1 MYIYSHM
8 QLEKSMKPQ
17 LDPVALEASAGE
29 AAELLSVLANT
40 NRLLVLCNLMDGEMA
55 VQELADVVG
64 MNQSALSQ
72 QLAKLRALKLVA
84 TRREGRTIYYRVAS
98 KKVEH
103 LLETLYDIYC
113 GPEAEDS
120 TEETSDL
127 EIA

>member
-1 MYIYSHM
+1 
-8 QLEKSMKPQ
+8 MKPQ